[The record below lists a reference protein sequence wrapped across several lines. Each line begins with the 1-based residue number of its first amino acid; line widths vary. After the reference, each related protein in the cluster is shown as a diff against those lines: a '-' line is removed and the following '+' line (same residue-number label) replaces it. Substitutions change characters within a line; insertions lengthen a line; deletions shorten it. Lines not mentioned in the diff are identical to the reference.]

1 MTSYTNGTTAA
12 AGYPAAD
19 LETIELRVISGL
31 LQQQMGNTQQ
41 DQLSVLRND
50 VAFELGTPQPVPGN

>member
-12 AGYPAAD
+12 AGYPTAD

-50 VAFELGTPQPVPGN
+50 VAFELGTPLPVPGN

>member
-12 AGYPAAD
+12 AGDPTAD